1 MTNDPHVRPAA
12 QAGLPPPQGSL
23 VFPNLSRLA
32 EDQNSLAWQPF
43 HPGVDI
49 QWLYR
54 QGDQGPSAALIRFQP
69 GGAVPLHEHCGW
81 EHIYILSGSQ
91 SDGNGRLHA
100 GSLMVHRAGT
110 RHSIVSEEG
119 CLALAIYEKP
129 ARFIEEYGGAAA

>member
-32 EDQNSLAWQPF
+32 EDQNSLQWQPF

-54 QGDQGPSAALIRFQP
+54 DGDQGPSAALIRFQP
-69 GGAVPLHEHCGW
+69 GGAVPLHEHCGL

-91 SDGNGRLHA
+91 A

-110 RHSIVSEEG
+110 RHSILSEEG

-129 ARFIEEYGGAAA
+129 ARFIVGHGAAAP